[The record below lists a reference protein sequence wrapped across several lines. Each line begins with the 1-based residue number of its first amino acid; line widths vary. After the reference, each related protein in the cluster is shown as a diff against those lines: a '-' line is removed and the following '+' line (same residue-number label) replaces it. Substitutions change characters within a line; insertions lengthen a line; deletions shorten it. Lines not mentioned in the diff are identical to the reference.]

1 MLWPGSPNHMISVMW
16 ICWSSE
22 ASGLRREVRP
32 RHQPNFCWKISFS
45 GWLWV
50 TLRSLPY
57 AYAPHTMIQYLADF
71 AMVWILN
78 ANSWLAPVVGMEL
91 ANRCWYCLSASVSV
105 PQGQGPM
112 FPVAQ
117 PLSFSWEIAFV
128 LWGGG
133 KAGVAASI
141 PGTPCPRAER
151 FTGPFA
157 AIGMEQFVS
166 SLLRAGAL
174 FTVALTG
181 CCKQMGNGE

>member
-133 KAGVAASI
+133 ESRCGSFYSRDSLPKSREIHRAI
-141 PGTPCPRAER
+141 CCYRHGTVC
-151 FTGPFA
+151 
-157 AIGMEQFVS
+157 EQLTESRGFVHS
-166 SLLRAGAL
+166 GSDRMLQTDG
-174 FTVALTG
+174 
-181 CCKQMGNGE
+181 